1 MKKNLKKVLLF
12 SLLLVLLA
20 GENKN
25 LALTS
30 IFIEDQKAENL
41 SPDSILVNQV
51 NRALEFYR
59 SRDFNYAVQ
68 SFENAVQTIE
78 NGGVTDKNMIY
89 RTYVNFGVIKKRL
102 GKRNDALKYFYIAEQ
117 FTVENYGAESPMLV
131 PIYVNTGN
139 IYNEISD
146 LFKAQNYFEKA
157 LSLIGDENSRYL
169 SIINNNLGNTHYQRK
184 EYSVALDFYKQSL
197 LIKQNTKEKNISKT
211 LNGIANCYKKLK
223 NFKAADLY
231 YLQSINN
238 IKSLGGEKHYDIGHL
253 YLNYGIFQNEIKN
266 YNNGLKYLKLAHSI
280 YIGNFGNKH
289 PDVANCLMNIG
300 EFYGDQKKN
309 ITSLEYY
316 QKAIISDLDS
326 FSDSTI
332 YSNPDVNEI
341 EPQISILSILKG
353 KANVLKQLYDEN
365 RRVSDLEFS
374 LNTYDLC
381 LNIID
386 KIRIGYQDEQ
396 SKFALS
402 QNEKDTYTVAIE
414 IAVQLYGLT
423 KDISYKE
430 RAFKYA
436 ERSKAASLMSSLNDI
451 NAKNIGGIPVELQ
464 EEEQQLRK
472 DIASYREKIYEE
484 RKKIKSDRDKITEWQ
499 GKLFQLNESYNQMVL
514 RFEKDYPKYY
524 ELKYKNSTIEMSE
537 LQSKLSSNDILIEY
551 SISDSSLFTFII
563 TSDSFEI
570 TKQEINSDSLDF
582 QIEEVR
588 SALKTNDFAE
598 NSSEYYQRYTKSAF
612 NLYQTFIAPHSK
624 QIQNKKLVIV
634 PDGKMAYV
642 PFGVLIRHEADTN
655 RMNYRDLDYLIK
667 SNTITYQNSATIGF
681 SIEPAGFSFTTS
693 KSVLAFAPS
702 YNGIDDSIL
711 YTERAYRDKLYPLP
725 YTKEEVNNISNVM
738 EGDLYLDEL
747 ATEQNFKDH
756 ANGYDVLH
764 LAMHTII
771 DDENP
776 MYSKLVFTQ
785 TNDTVQDGLLNTHEI
800 YNMNFNARM
809 VVLSACNTG
818 DGKLLKGEGVMS
830 LARGFFYAGCPSI
843 IMTLW
848 TVEDQTGS
856 NLMTNFYSYLSK
868 GLDKDESLRQAK
880 LKYLETADPLKSHPY
895 FWSGYVTMGDVQ
907 PLYDFDL
914 KNNLVYMGLGGL
926 VLLVLVVFRRRIKRK
941 VA

>member
-1 MKKNLKKVLLF
+1 MKKTIKKILLF

-25 LALTS
+25 IALAS
-30 IFIEDQKAENL
+30 INSD
-41 SPDSILVNQV
+41 DSNQELLVADSLLVKQF

-59 SRDFNYAVQ
+59 NSEFIYAEQ
-68 SFENAVQTIE
+68 SFKNAIKTIE
-78 NGGVTDKNMIY
+78 KGDVKDLNMIY
-89 RTYVNFGVIKKRL
+89 RTYVNFGVIKRRI
-102 GKRNDALKYFYIAEQ
+102 GKRRDALQYFNLAEK
-117 FTVENYGAESPMLV
+117 FTINHYGEGSQKLV
-131 PIYVNTGN
+131 PIYVNSGN
-139 IYNEISD
+139 IYNDLLD
-146 LFKAQNYFEKA
+146 LFKAQSYYEKA
-157 LSLIGDENSRYL
+157 LSLIGDGNSRYL
-169 SIINNNLGNTHYQRK
+169 SQINNNLGNIHYGK
-184 EYSVALDFYKQSL
+184 HEYTVALNFYKESL
-197 LIKQNTKEKNISKT
+197 LIKENAHEKDRSST
-211 LNGIANCYKKLK
+211 LNGIANCYKQLK
-223 NFKAADLY
+223 NYKEADLY
-231 YLQSINN
+231 YLKSIND
-238 IKSLGGEKHYDIGHL
+238 IKSFGDDNHYKLGTL
-253 YLNYGIFQNEIKN
+253 YLNYGIFQSKIKKKDN
-266 YNNGLKYLKLAHSI
+266 ALKYLELALRV
-280 YIGNFGNKH
+280 YISNYGENH
-289 PDVANCLMNIG
+289 PDVANCLQNLG
-300 EFYGDQKKN
+300 EFYGKQRQNRK
-309 ITSLEYY
+309 SLYFY
-316 QKAIISDLDS
+316 QKALVSELEN
-326 FSDSTI
+326 FSDSSI
-332 YSNPDVNEI
+332 YRNPDVNRI
-341 EPQISILSILKG
+341 EPQISLLRILKG
-353 KANVLKQLYDEN
+353 KAKSFSELYDEN
-365 RRVSDLEFS
+365 KKISDLDFS
-374 LNTYDLC
+374 LDTYDLC
-381 LNIID
+381 MEIID
-386 KIRIGYQDEQ
+386 KIRIGYQDEE

-472 DIASYREKIYEE
+472 DIANYREKIYEE
-484 RKKIKSDRDKITEWQ
+484 RKKIKSDRDKISEWQ

-570 TKQEINSDSLDF
+570 KKQEINSDSLDF

-624 QIQNKKLVIV
+624 QIQNKKLIIV

>member
-1 MKKNLKKVLLF
+1 M
-12 SLLLVLLA
+12 LA

-25 LALTS
+25 LAFTS
-30 IFIEDQKAENL
+30 IFSDDQKTENL
-41 SPDSILVNQV
+41 SPDSVLVRQV
-51 NRALEFYR
+51 NRALEFYK
-59 SRDFNYAVQ
+59 SREYNYAVQ
-68 SFENAVQTIE
+68 SFENAVQTID
-78 NGGVTDKNMIY
+78 NGGVIDKNIVY
-89 RTYVNFGVIKKRL
+89 RTYVNFGVIKGRL
-102 GKRNDALKYFYIAEQ
+102 GKRSDALKYYSLAEK
-117 FTVENYGAESPMLV
+117 FIVDNYGYEDSKLV

-139 IYNEISD
+139 IYND
-146 LFKAQNYFEKA
+146 LHDLYKAQSYYEKA
-157 LSLIGDENSRYL
+157 LSIIGDNKSRYL
-169 SIINNNLGNTHYQRK
+169 SQINNNLGNNYYNRH
-184 EYSVALDFYKQSL
+184 EYNKALDFFKKSL
-197 LIKQNTKEKNISKT
+197 LIKKDINDKNISST
-211 LNGIANCYKKLK
+211 LNGIANCYKQLK
-223 NFKAADLY
+223 KYKEADLY
-231 YLQSINN
+231 YLQSIDN
-238 IKSLGGEKHYDIGHL
+238 IKSFGDENHYRLGTL
-253 YLNYGIFQNEIKN
+253 YLNYGILQNEIKN
-266 YNNGLKYLKLAHSI
+266 KNSVLKYFDLAYNVYLSN
-280 YIGNFGNKH
+280 YGAKH
-289 PDVANCLMNIG
+289 PDVANCLMNMG
-300 EFYGDQKKN
+300 DFYGEQKQN
-309 ITSLEYY
+309 ITSLKYY
-316 QKAIISDLDS
+316 QKAIISELDN

-332 YSNPDVNEI
+332 YANPDLNEI
-341 EPQISILSILKG
+341 EPQILILSILKG
-353 KANVLKQLYDEN
+353 KAKGFSNLYKEN
-365 RRVSDLEFS
+365 EKVSDLDFS
-374 LNTYDLC
+374 LDTYDLC

-402 QNEKDTYTVAIE
+402 QNEKDTYTLAIE
-414 IAVQLYGLT
+414 IAVQLYELT
-423 KDISYKE
+423 KDKSYKE

-436 ERSKAASLMSSLNDI
+436 ERSKAASLMSSLNDV
-451 NAKNIGGIPVELQ
+451 NAKNVGGIPVELQ

-484 RKKIKSDRDKITEWQ
+484 RKRLNSDRKKISEWQ
-499 GKLFQLNESYNQMVL
+499 GKLFELNESYNQMVL

-524 ELKYKNSTIEMSE
+524 DLKYRNNTIEMSE
-537 LQSKLSSNDILIEY
+537 LQSRLSSDEILIEY
-551 SISDSSLFTFII
+551 SISDSSLFTFIV

-570 TKQEINSDSLDF
+570 TKQEINSDSLNHH
-582 QIEEVR
+582 IEEVR
-588 SALKTNDFAE
+588 NALKTNDFAE
-598 NSSEYYQRYTKSAF
+598 NSSEFYQRYTKSAF
-612 NLYQTFIAPHSK
+612 NLYQTFIGPHSNV
-624 QIQNKKLVIV
+624 IQNKKLVII

-642 PFGVLIRHEADTN
+642 PFGVLIKQEANPD

-725 YTKEEVNNISNVM
+725 YTKEEVNNISHVM
-738 EGDLYLDEL
+738 EGDLYLDDF

-756 ANGYDVLH
+756 ASDYDVLH

-785 TNDTVQDGLLNTHEI
+785 TSDTVQDGLLNTHEI

-856 NLMTNFYSYLSK
+856 NLMTNFYGYLSQ
-868 GLDKDESLRQAK
+868 GFEKDEALRQAK

-895 FWSGYVTMGDVQ
+895 FWSGYVTMGDVE
-907 PLYDFDL
+907 PLYDFDIM
-914 KNNLVYMGLGGL
+914 NNLVYFGFGGA
-926 VLLVLVVFRRRIKRK
+926 VLLLLIVFRRRIRRR